1 MVRYG
6 LQSMPTTIIYL
17 IYYIILL
24 FLFAGPLFVISY
36 LYDQAQ
42 VMTSMGAAFSSYQPV
57 QQDSSSERTTDGKTY
72 MRELARLMNHTLTNV
87 S

>member
-1 MVRYG
+1 
-6 LQSMPTTIIYL
+6 MPTTIIYL
-17 IYYIILL
+17 MYYIILL
-24 FLFAGPLFVISY
+24 FLLAGTLFVISY